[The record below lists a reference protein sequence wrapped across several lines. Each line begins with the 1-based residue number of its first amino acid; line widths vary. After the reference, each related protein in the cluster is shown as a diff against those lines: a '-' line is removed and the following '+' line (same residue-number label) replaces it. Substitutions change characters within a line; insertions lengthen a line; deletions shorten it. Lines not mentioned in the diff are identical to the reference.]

1 MLSLFS
7 ARKNISFDR
16 RLQQYPHLYFRLI
29 TAEFNK
35 FYLVTAYVTNAGKK
49 LVNLD
54 KRMRWDLMF
63 RLAQDYLLLIKT
75 LIYS

>member
-1 MLSLFS
+1 M
-7 ARKNISFDR
+7 
-16 RLQQYPHLYFRLI
+16 I

-63 RLAQDYLLLIKT
+63 RLAQDYLPLIKT
-75 LIYS
+75 CSLDPSIGVTFRNWMLRNLS